1 MRSQKQS
8 FGKFGLLRTRKKKK
22 NRGILTFVL
31 FPTLPA
37 LFLDCRCNV
46 WRRSSHLGLVRMKS
60 TLQAWVSGEKKGG
73 WAPAAWRSHRLDSR
87 CTGVAEGREP
97 CFAQLPLSFPR
108 LQPDMV
114 ISWSH
119 HHGSCHRLTISG
131 TQGSARILGEH
142 LSRAPRRK
150 LIPGNRTDC
159 QGPLK
164 KGKKETEFN
173 YPNHR

>member
-1 MRSQKQS
+1 MQCLETKQPPWSREDEKHIPSMGEWREKGWLGSCSMAEPS
-8 FGKFGLLRTRKKKK
+8 FGF
-22 NRGILTFVL
+22 
-31 FPTLPA
+31 TL
-37 LFLDCRCNV
+37 
-46 WRRSSHLGLVRMKS
+46 H
-60 TLQAWVSGEKKGG
+60 GG
-73 WAPAAWRSHRLDSR
+73 
-87 CTGVAEGREP
+87 GGGGGEP